1 MKKIGLLFGSFDPIH
16 GGHLAIAEWALTD
29 AAMDEVWIVL
39 SPQNPMKNSDA
50 SPFEH
55 RAAMINLAIEGK
67 DRIKLC
73 TVEST
78 LCPPCYSINT
88 IIALQEANPDC
99 AFSILCGTDVA
110 KQSGHWHR
118 AEELHKMV
126 RFIEYPR
133 YENCFL
139 KFHDIS
145 STEIRQGSKLEYLHP
160 AVRSYIEQHQIYN
173 SAFERGKA
181 LYAAGNFSG
190 AINAWSECAGT
201 RFEAEAETLSQLAS
215 EILAYSYTEI
225 YNP

>member
-16 GGHLAIAEWALTD
+16 RGHLAIAQWAL
-29 AAMDEVWIVL
+29 AEGGMEEVWIVL

-55 RAAMINLAIEGK
+55 RAAMINLAIADQ
-67 DRIKLC
+67 DRVKLC

-78 LCPPCYSINT
+78 LCAPCYTINT
-88 IIALQEANPDC
+88 ITVLQGQHPNH

-110 KQSGHWHR
+110 KQSEHWYR
-118 AEELHKMV
+118 AEELHRMV
-126 RFIEYPR
+126 RFVEYPR

-139 KFHDIS
+139 TYYDVS
-145 STEIRQGSKLEYLHP
+145 ATEIRQGQKQEFLHP
-160 AVRSYIEQHQIYN
+160 VVKEYIEQHELYN
-173 SAFERGKA
+173 PSFERGKA

-190 AINAWSECAGT
+190 AINAWSECRGT
-201 RFEAEAETLSQLAS
+201 RFAEQAETLSQLAS
-215 EILAYSYTEI
+215 QILAYSYTEI